1 MSLIGLV
8 VMLVLIGAGIGAG
21 LFACAMAAALVAMGV
36 ISSSVAL
43 GFFTK
48 RPATGVRVF
57 LLQCGVLAGI
67 PAGAVT
73 AWIGRT
79 FFEMADERWLI
90 AVYGGIGGALAGA
103 VLALMLDFIFRRSQ
117 AWLEERKSRAAG

>member
-1 MSLIGLV
+1 MNLAGLFV
-8 VMLVLIGAGIGAG
+8 TLVIMGAGIGIA
-21 LFACAMAAALVAMGV
+21 LFACAVAATLVALGV
-36 ISSSVAL
+36 VSSSVAI
-43 GFFTK
+43 GFLTK

-73 AWIGRT
+73 AWIGRA
-79 FFEMADERWLI
+79 FFEMADESWLI

-103 VLALMLDFIFRRSQ
+103 VLALMLDFIFRRSH
-117 AWLEERKSRAAG
+117 AWLEERKNRTTS